1 MNRLKSND
9 MAASLESPERYEAN
23 QVSHAGHYH
32 RLVYLLAG
40 HALTGLGFTGML
52 LPILPTTVF
61 WIGAAICYA
70 KSSPRLY
77 KKLIRHKRFGKP
89 IQLYIDHGVISRQG
103 KSAALIGMS
112 LSALLMWLAPIN
124 DYLTLAGLMA
134 LLLAAVY
141 VVSRPSRVSVV

>member
-1 MNRLKSND
+1 
-9 MAASLESPERYEAN
+9 MAAGLDVPERYEAD
-23 QVSHAGHYH
+23 QERQTGHCH

-40 HALTGLGFTGML
+40 HALTGLGFIGML

-61 WIGAAICYA
+61 WIGAAMCYA

-77 KKLIRHKRFGKP
+77 QKLIRHKRFGKP

-112 LSALLMWLAPIN
+112 LSALLIWLTPIN
-124 DYLTLAGLMA
+124 DFLTLAGLMA

-141 VVSRPSRVSVV
+141 VVSRPTRVSLA